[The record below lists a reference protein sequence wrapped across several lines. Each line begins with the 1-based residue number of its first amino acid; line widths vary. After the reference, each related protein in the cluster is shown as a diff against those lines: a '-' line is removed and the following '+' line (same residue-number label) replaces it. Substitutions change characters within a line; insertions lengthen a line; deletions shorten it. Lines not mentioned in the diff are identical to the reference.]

1 MNSAATPLVPVRTRW
16 TVVAMLMGFTFLGHF
31 NRVGMSVVGNE
42 RLIKTEVLA
51 SGQVHAASSG
61 TEQVGVFTKQQMGV
75 VYSSFLLIYTIC
87 MLPGGWFI
95 DRVGPAAA
103 LRWMALGFGV
113 CGILT
118 GLLGRAGLAPAAL
131 LSALIVLRGITGAT
145 SVPLHPGCA
154 RGVALWSSP
163 ATRTTANGLVTC
175 GALIG
180 VALSYPLFGLLID
193 RFQWQTACII
203 SGGALFAFGLL
214 WQVVAPTDGSGLAT
228 GDIEPLTLESA
239 PALSPTPPRSGNLW
253 TLLGNRSLLLLTASY
268 AAVGYFQYLFFYWMQ
283 RYFDESLKLPEQ
295 ESRAAA
301 FTVTIAM
308 AVGMGIGG
316 FWSDWLCRRFGNRWG
331 RRLSALVGMG
341 LSAAFALIGINQT
354 DPEAVV
360 ALFALALGALGLCE
374 GIFWTASTEVG
385 GRAGGFASAVLNT
398 GGNAGGML
406 APVVTPWLA
415 DKFGWGIAI
424 GVACGICALGG
435 SLWLGIDPSSGGDD
449 A

>member
-1 MNSAATPLVPVRTRW
+1 
-16 TVVAMLMGFTFLGHF
+16 
-31 NRVGMSVVGNE
+31 
-42 RLIKTEVLA
+42 
-51 SGQVHAASSG
+51 
-61 TEQVGVFTKQQMGV
+61 
-75 VYSSFLLIYTIC
+75 
-87 MLPGGWFI
+87 
-95 DRVGPAAA
+95 
-103 LRWMALGFGV
+103 
-113 CGILT
+113 
-118 GLLGRAGLAPAAL
+118 
-131 LSALIVLRGITGAT
+131 VLRGITGAT

-163 ATRTTANGLVTC
+163 ASRATANGLVTS

-180 VALSYPLFGLLID
+180 VALTYPLFGLLID
-193 RFQWQTACII
+193 LFHWPLACMI

-214 WQVVAPTDGSGLAT
+214 WQFIAPAGDSGRVT
-228 GDIEPLTLESA
+228 GAIEPLALESA
-239 PALSPTPPRSGNLW
+239 PADSPPSAPPGGLW
-253 TLLGNRSLLLLTASY
+253 PLLRNRNLLLLTASY

-295 ESRAAA
+295 QSRAAA

-308 AVGMGIGG
+308 AIGMGIGG

-331 RRLSALVGMG
+331 RRMSALVGMG
-341 LSAAFALIGINQT
+341 LSAVFALIGINQT
-354 DPEAVV
+354 EPGAVV

-406 APVVTPWLA
+406 APVATPWLA
-415 DKFGWGIAI
+415 ERFGWGIAI

-435 SLWLGIDPSSGGDD
+435 SLWLGIDPASGNDE